1 MIVDARRQFALI
13 RINKLRKTPH
23 SKGLTTGLGDLLPLI
38 VLLVWCVRGVYRGT
52 VNLKSESVRRVGEL
66 Q

>member
-23 SKGLTTGLGDLLPLI
+23 GRGDLLPLI
-38 VLLVWCVRGVYRGT
+38 VLLVWCVRGVYRRT